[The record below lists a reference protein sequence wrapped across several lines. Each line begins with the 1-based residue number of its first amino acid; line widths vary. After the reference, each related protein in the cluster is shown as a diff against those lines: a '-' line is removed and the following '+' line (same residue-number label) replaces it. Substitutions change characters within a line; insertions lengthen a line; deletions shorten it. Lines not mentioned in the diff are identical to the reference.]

1 MTKMARKYIKRGNPA
16 FGSLFSDFTSE
27 AFRLETLQAY
37 NEPEE
42 DGPRR
47 QFEAGQSI
55 GDDPGTL
62 RWVRWLAA
70 GQAAGKTV
78 ARVHVLTTPISEY
91 VRFELAYYQPGLSA
105 GEDIRIIPVPAGEWP
120 AGLPGPGGD
129 FWLFRDTDGTGRV
142 LHMEYSEDG
151 ALTGAWLTTDPAEVA
166 QAARWRDIAMA
177 AAIPLGEYAATL
189 PLAS

>member
-1 MTKMARKYIKRGNPA
+1 MTKMARKYIRPGSRA
-16 FGSLFSDFTSE
+16 FASLFSDFTSQ

-37 NEPEE
+37 SEPEE

-47 QFEAGQSI
+47 QFEAGQPI

-62 RWVRWLAA
+62 EWVRWLTA
-70 GQAAGKTV
+70 GKAAGKTV
-78 ARVHVLTTPISEY
+78 SRVHILTMPISEY
-91 VRFELAYYQPGLSA
+91 ARFELAYYQPGLSA

-129 FWLFRDTDGTGRV
+129 FWLFTDAGGTGRV
-142 LHMEYSEDG
+142 LRMEYSEDG
-151 ALTGAWLTTDPAEVA
+151 AITSTWLTTDPAEVA

-177 AAIPLGEYAATL
+177 AAIPLAEYAATL

>member
-1 MTKMARKYIKRGNPA
+1 MIKVPRTYVRPGSPA
-16 FGSLFSDFTSE
+16 FASLFNDFTGE

-37 NEPEE
+37 SEPEE

-47 QFEAGQSI
+47 QFEAGQRV

-62 RWVRWLAA
+62 AWVKWLTS
-70 GQAAGKTV
+70 GRAAGKTV

-91 VRFELAYYQPGLSA
+91 ARFELAYYQPGLSA

-151 ALTGAWLTTDPAEVA
+151 AFTGAWLTTDPAEVA
-166 QAARWRDIAMA
+166 QAGRWRDIAMA
-177 AAIPLGEYAATL
+177 AAIPLAEYTTTL